1 MSKAK
6 PAAPRRTPFEA
17 PTSGADANASKPP
30 APPPPNP
37 PAPPPAAD
45 DKPSAVQAL
54 PDLIILDRDFG
65 FTLNGSLRTWAAGQP
80 ITKREQIAELL
91 ANDAPAQRYMRISDV

>member
-1 MSKAK
+1 LSKAK
-6 PAAPRRTPFEA
+6 SPAAQRTPFEA
-17 PTSGADANASKPP
+17 PTSGSDANASKPP
-30 APPPPNP
+30 APPPPNL
-37 PAPPPAAD
+37 PPPRAAD
-45 DKPSAVQAL
+45 DKPSAVQSL